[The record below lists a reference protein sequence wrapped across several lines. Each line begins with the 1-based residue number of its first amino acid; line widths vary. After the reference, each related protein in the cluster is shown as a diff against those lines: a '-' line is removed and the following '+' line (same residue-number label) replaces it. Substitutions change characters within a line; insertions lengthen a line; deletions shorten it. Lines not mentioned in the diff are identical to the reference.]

1 MARKAIYTPEERKQ
15 RQRQQSAQWQK
26 ENMTSINV
34 RLLPV
39 DKARYEAY
47 AAHKGLPVARMLR
60 ESAERCMVEDGW
72 REEEGKTGEGE
83 EMTENAG
90 GKDIK
95 A

>member
-1 MARKAIYTPEERKQ
+1 MARKAIYTPEELKQ
-15 RQRQQSAQWQK
+15 RKNAQAAQWKK

-60 ESAERCMVEDGW
+60 ESAERCMQADGW
-72 REEEGKTGEGE
+72 REEGEEGE
-83 EMTENAG
+83 ELE
-90 GKDIK
+90 
-95 A
+95 

>member
-1 MARKAIYTPEERKQ
+1 MPRQKVYSPEELKQ
-15 RQRQQSAQWQK
+15 RKNAQAAQWKK

-72 REEEGKTGEGE
+72 EYTSPDDVS
-83 EMTENAG
+83 TD
-90 GKDIK
+90 DISGDDI
-95 A
+95 

>member
-60 ESAERCMVEDGW
+60 DCAERCMQEDGW
-72 REEEGKTGEGE
+72 RGEEEAGEGE
-83 EMTENAG
+83 EEQEG
-90 GKDIK
+90 EELE
-95 A
+95 

>member
-1 MARKAIYTPEERKQ
+1 MPRQKVYSPEELKQ
-15 RQRQQSAQWQK
+15 RKNAQAAQWKK

-47 AAHKGLPVARMLR
+47 ATHKGLPVARMLR

-72 REEEGKTGEGE
+72 REEEGKTGEE
-83 EMTENAG
+83 LE
-90 GKDIK
+90 
-95 A
+95 

>member
-1 MARKAIYTPEERKQ
+1 
-15 RQRQQSAQWQK
+15 
-26 ENMTSINV
+26 MTSINV

-60 ESAERCMVEDGW
+60 DCAERCMQADGW
-72 REEEGKTGEGE
+72 KEGEGEGEGE

-90 GKDIK
+90 EKDIEV
-95 A
+95 

>member
-1 MARKAIYTPEERKQ
+1 MPRQKVYSPEELKQ
-15 RQRQQSAQWQK
+15 RKNAQAAQWKK

-60 ESAERCMVEDGW
+60 DCAERCMQVDGW
-72 REEEGKTGEGE
+72 REGEGE
-83 EMTENAG
+83 NAG
-90 GKDIK
+90 EKDIEV
-95 A
+95 

>member
-1 MARKAIYTPEERKQ
+1 MARKAIYTPEELKQ
-15 RQRQQSAQWQK
+15 RKNAQAAQWKK

-72 REEEGKTGEGE
+72 KEGEGE
-83 EMTENAG
+83 QEVGERGEAG
-90 GKDIK
+90 EELE
-95 A
+95 